1 MVGRVAVRHRSARAI
16 ARVRRTGAADVP
28 ARPPKRISK
37 VSWQLYR
44 HHGPASKV
52 ALHKV
57 MALITQSPTVG
68 THASTPCE
76 ARQWLRHPRKTSHI
90 CMPTALSAMQS
101 GEATANVVRYGILI
115 MAMLVTAPW
124 RRSTAQ
130 QRARAAPR
138 WPPKESPM
146 PCRVSRAPDRARHT
160 PRVPCLP
167 ANENSPQLHT
177 SAVGAACAAAA
188 CVQAIIHC
196 TPLASGGRP
205 SGSNQRRSFGERR

>member
-1 MVGRVAVRHRSARAI
+1 M
-16 ARVRRTGAADVP
+16 
-28 ARPPKRISK
+28 
-37 VSWQLYR
+37 
-44 HHGPASKV
+44 
-52 ALHKV
+52 
-57 MALITQSPTVG
+57 
-68 THASTPCE
+68 
-76 ARQWLRHPRKTSHI
+76 ARQSRPAQGHGTNHAVANGRHARQHAMRGTAVAQTSK
-90 CMPTALSAMQS
+90 
-101 GEATANVVRYGILI
+101 ENVPHVHADGAVCDAIRRSNCECCKVGILI

-138 WPPKESPM
+138 WLPKESSM

-160 PRVPCLP
+160 PRVPCP
-167 ANENSPQLHT
+167 ACKPTKNSPQPHT